1 MGARKAKVRSKKA
14 QHETKKA
21 ISNAREASADMS
33 TALRDLGLALSEQVK
48 TMQLD
53 GRAGELAGKVAS
65 SDALAKAVKSDA
77 LRKAVKSGA
86 MSKLVKGN
94 TLSKLGAAGALATKG
109 LSAYSD
115 TDINAKVADLTDRV
129 LASEGYQ
136 QARENAERASAS
148 GLAALGTWLTQE
160 PQASKLGVQPRKRSK
175 GWLTILFGLLAGYAI
190 GVLTAPK
197 PGRETRQELNRR
209 GGNLAN
215 EADRLKR
222 SATDDASDMGTP
234 SADRPLVD
242 KVRTRLGEDPRTSDL
257 PKLNINVAEGTV
269 FVRGAIPDGTDQES
283 IRSVIVSVPGVE
295 DVDLQLSESSA

>member
-1 MGARKAKVRSKKA
+1 MGARKAKLRSKKA

-21 ISNAREASADMS
+21 ISNAREATADMS

-48 TMQLD
+48 TMKLD
-53 GRAGELAGKVAS
+53 GRAAELAGKVAN
-65 SDALAKAVKSDA
+65 SDALS
-77 LRKAVKSGA
+77 KAVKSGA
-86 MSKLVKGN
+86 LTKVLKGG
-94 TLSKLGAAGALATKG
+94 TLSRLGAAGALAAKG

-115 TDINAKVADLTDRV
+115 TDLNARVAELTDRV
-129 LASEGYQ
+129 LASEAYQ
-136 QARENAERASAS
+136 QARENAERASA
-148 GLAALGTWLTQE
+148 GALAALGAWLASE
-160 PQASKLGVQPRKRSK
+160 PQASRLGLQPRKRSK
-175 GWLTILFGLLAGYAI
+175 GWLTMLFGLLAGYAI

-197 PGRETRQELNRR
+197 PGRETREELNRR

-215 EADRLKR
+215 EAVRLKR
-222 SATDDASDMGTP
+222 GAADDAADIGTP
-234 SADRPLVD
+234 ADQKPLAD

-295 DVDLQLSESSA
+295 DVDLQLNESSA